1 MLIYVDSHNLSVK
14 KEDRWTGASDPLAYS
29 SYINPVFINVTPV
42 YYRLRS
48 KSTAC
53 SIGFLLGNFVY
64 TILHDCN
71 WNIAIVITEVFPH
84 VLNKKIDESE
94 WKWIKNQPTF
104 SLYCSYWCFFTFW
117 CRPCPQGSQGSPSEM
132 CPIVSGYCHVHVTR
146 IVGPSPHAVSL
157 SKQKKLFCWS
167 ACQGWSIV
175 T

>member
-14 KEDRWTGASDPLAYS
+14 KEDRGTGASDPLAYS

-53 SIGFLLGNFVY
+53 YIGFLLGNFVY

-71 WNIAIVITEVFPH
+71 WSIAIVITEVFPH

-94 WKWIKNQPTF
+94 
-104 SLYCSYWCFFTFW
+104 
-117 CRPCPQGSQGSPSEM
+117 
-132 CPIVSGYCHVHVTR
+132 
-146 IVGPSPHAVSL
+146 
-157 SKQKKLFCWS
+157 
-167 ACQGWSIV
+167 
-175 T
+175 